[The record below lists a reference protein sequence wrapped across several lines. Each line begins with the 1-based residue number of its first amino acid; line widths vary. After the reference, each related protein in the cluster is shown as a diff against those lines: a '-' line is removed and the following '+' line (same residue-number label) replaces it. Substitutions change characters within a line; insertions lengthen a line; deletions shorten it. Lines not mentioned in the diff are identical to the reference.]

1 VGLTSNG
8 LGSSP
13 GEPEAYYP
21 TALRTFA
28 RVVPSDYVQAE
39 AQVTLQRQLGCRATY
54 VLSDGE
60 YDGDSASEAFLQ
72 VAKQRHLDVV
82 TQQSYVPNPSSY
94 KAIGQTIA
102 ADGADCVLI
111 AAITGR
117 GAARLVTEIAKENP
131 AIRLFATDGLA
142 ETSFS
147 DPFEGGVPTK
157 IDHRLLITAPT
168 GNPSAAGPLGSTFT
182 KRYEQR
188 YGTPEPAAID
198 GYEAMSLTLDAI
210 ESNGNTSL
218 DSYDVYKVSDGSLQ
232 YWKTVR
238 G

>member
-1 VGLTSNG
+1 
-8 LGSSP
+8 
-13 GEPEAYYP
+13 
-21 TALRTFA
+21 
-28 RVVPSDYVQAE
+28 
-39 AQVTLQRQLGCRATY
+39 
-54 VLSDGE
+54 
-60 YDGDSASEAFLQ
+60 
-72 VAKQRHLDVV
+72 
-82 TQQSYVPNPSSY
+82 
-94 KAIGQTIA
+94 
-102 ADGADCVLI
+102 VLI

-210 ESNGNTSL
+210 EQATDRGRHTAERERVVRALFANRYHASPIGRYRIESNGNTSL